1 MKNFLR
7 LSLLLPFI
15 AFSEEPLY
23 LSEISYGINEKQ
35 KIDLYEGSSDKVL
48 IWIHGGG
55 WLFGDKRSERWVKRF
70 HNHFI
75 DHEKLNVYMIGYRV
89 GEDTAPNAVDDVIC
103 AYKEIV
109 DDAVAKN
116 LSVKDIVVSG
126 ASAGGHLA
134 LMVGLSNEY
143 NFKSSCN
150 TLIKPKAVINLF
162 GITEIERNSQ
172 FLDEEKFFSFSN
184 YIKTWLPESLTL
196 EEASEKFSPIN
207 LVGPNSPQV
216 LTIHGTKDD
225 WVPYDQAI
233 LLGKKLKDKH
243 QLLTIENGGHY
254 GFSDE
259 ADQIIRQ
266 NIAEFLRD
274 TYKD

>member
-7 LSLLLPFI
+7 LLLLLPFI
-15 AFSEEPLY
+15 AISEERLY
-23 LSEISYGINEKQ
+23 SSEISYGSNEKQ

-55 WLFGDKRSERWVKRF
+55 WLFGDKRSERWIKRF

-89 GEDTAPNAVDDVIC
+89 GEDTAPDAVNDVIC

-109 DDAVAKN
+109 NDAVAKN
-116 LSVKDIVVSG
+116 LSVDDIVVSG

-143 NFKSSCN
+143 NLEHSCN
-150 TLIKPKAVINLF
+150 TLTRPKAVINLF
-162 GITEIERNSQ
+162 GITEIEKTSK
-172 FLDEEKFFSFSN
+172 FLDENKFFSFSN
-184 YIKTWLPESLTL
+184 YVKTWLPSDLGP
-196 EEASEKFSPIN
+196 EEASKNLSPIN
-207 LVGPNSPQV
+207 LISLNSPKV
-216 LTIHGTKDD
+216 LTIHGAKDS

-233 LLGKKLKDKH
+233 LLDKKLKDNH

-254 GFSDE
+254 GFSDDE
-259 ADQIIRQ
+259 DQIIRLK
-266 NIAEFLRD
+266 ISEFLRD
-274 TYKD
+274 TYND

>member
-7 LSLLLPFI
+7 LLLLLPFI
-15 AFSEEPLY
+15 AFSEERLY
-23 LSEISYGINEKQ
+23 SSEISYGSNEKQ

-55 WLFGDKRSERWVKRF
+55 WLFGDKRSERWIKRF

-89 GEDTAPNAVDDVIC
+89 GEDTAPDAVNDVIC

-116 LSVKDIVVSG
+116 LSIDDIVVSG

-143 NFKSSCN
+143 KLEHSCN
-150 TLIKPKAVINLF
+150 TLTMPKAVINLF
-162 GITEIERNSQ
+162 GITEIEKTSK
-172 FLDEEKFFSFSN
+172 FLDENKFFSFSN
-184 YIKTWLPESLTL
+184 YVKTWLPSDLGP
-196 EEASEKFSPIN
+196 EEASKNLSPIN
-207 LVGPNSPQV
+207 LISLNSPKV
-216 LTIHGTKDD
+216 LTIHGAKDS

-233 LLGKKLKDKH
+233 LLDKKLKDNH

-254 GFSDE
+254 GFSDDE
-259 ADQIIRQ
+259 DQIIRLK
-266 NIAEFLRD
+266 ISEFLRD
-274 TYKD
+274 TYND

>member
-7 LSLLLPFI
+7 LLLLLPFI
-15 AFSEEPLY
+15 AFSEERLY
-23 LSEISYGINEKQ
+23 SSEISYGSNEKQ

-55 WLFGDKRSERWVKRF
+55 WLFGDKRSERWIKRF

-89 GEDTAPNAVDDVIC
+89 GEDTAPDAVNDVIC

-109 DDAVAKN
+109 NDAVAKN
-116 LSVKDIVVSG
+116 LSVDDIVVSG

-143 NFKSSCN
+143 NLEHSCN
-150 TLIKPKAVINLF
+150 TPTRPKAVINLF
-162 GITEIERNSQ
+162 GITEIEKTSK
-172 FLDEEKFFSFSN
+172 FLDENKFFSFSN
-184 YIKTWLPESLTL
+184 YVKTWLPSDLDP
-196 EEASEKFSPIN
+196 EEASKNLSPIN
-207 LVGPNSPQV
+207 LISLNSPKV
-216 LTIHGTKDD
+216 LTIHGAKDS

-233 LLGKKLKDKH
+233 LLDKKLKDNH

-254 GFSDE
+254 GFSDDE
-259 ADQIIRQ
+259 DQIIRLK
-266 NIAEFLRD
+266 ISEFLRD
-274 TYKD
+274 TYND

>member
-1 MKNFLR
+1 MKNFLI
-7 LSLLLPFI
+7 LSLFLPFI
-15 AFSEEPLY
+15 VFSEEPLY
-23 LSEISYGINEKQ
+23 SSEISYGSNEKQ
-35 KIDLYEGSSDKVL
+35 EIDFYEGSSDKVL

-103 AYKEIV
+103 AYKKIL
-109 DDAVAKN
+109 DDAVAKK

-143 NFKSSCN
+143 NFESSCN

-233 LLGKKLKDKH
+233 LLDQKLKDKH

-266 NIAEFLRD
+266 NLSLIHI
-274 TYKD
+274 

>member
-7 LSLLLPFI
+7 LLLLLPFI
-15 AFSEEPLY
+15 AFSEERLY
-23 LSEISYGINEKQ
+23 SSEISYGSNEKQ

-55 WLFGDKRSERWVKRF
+55 WLFGDKRSERWIKRF

-89 GEDTAPNAVDDVIC
+89 GEDTAPDAVNDVIC

-109 DDAVAKN
+109 DDAVTKN
-116 LSVKDIVVSG
+116 LSVDDIVVSG

-143 NFKSSCN
+143 NIEHSCN
-150 TLIKPKAVINLF
+150 TLTRPKAVINLF
-162 GITEIERNSQ
+162 GITEIEKTSK
-172 FLDEEKFFSFSN
+172 FLDENKFFSFSN
-184 YIKTWLPESLTL
+184 YVKTWLPSDLGP
-196 EEASEKFSPIN
+196 EEASKNLSPIN
-207 LVGPNSPQV
+207 LISLNSPKV
-216 LTIHGTKDD
+216 LTIHGAKDS

-233 LLGKKLKDKH
+233 LLDKKLKDNH

-254 GFSDE
+254 GFSDDE
-259 ADQIIRQ
+259 DQIIRLK
-266 NIAEFLRD
+266 ISEFLRD
-274 TYKD
+274 TYND

>member
-1 MKNFLR
+1 MKKFLR
-7 LSLLLPFI
+7 LLLLLPFI
-15 AFSEEPLY
+15 AFSEERLY
-23 LSEISYGINEKQ
+23 SSEISYGSNEKQ

-55 WLFGDKRSERWVKRF
+55 WLFGDKRSERWIKRF

-89 GEDTAPNAVDDVIC
+89 GEDTAPDAVNDVIC

-116 LSVKDIVVSG
+116 LSVDDIVVSG

-143 NFKSSCN
+143 NLEHSCN
-150 TLIKPKAVINLF
+150 TPTRPKAVINLF
-162 GITEIERNSQ
+162 GITEIEKTSK
-172 FLDEEKFFSFSN
+172 FLDENKFFSFSN
-184 YIKTWLPESLTL
+184 YVKTWLPSDLGP
-196 EEASEKFSPIN
+196 EEASKNLSPIN
-207 LVGPNSPQV
+207 LISLNSPKV
-216 LTIHGTKDD
+216 LTIHGAKDS

-233 LLGKKLKDKH
+233 LLDKKLKDNH

-254 GFSDE
+254 GFSDDE
-259 ADQIIRQ
+259 DQIIRLK
-266 NIAEFLRD
+266 ISEFLRD
-274 TYKD
+274 TYND

>member
-23 LSEISYGINEKQ
+23 SSEISYGINEKQ

-103 AYKEIV
+103 AYKKIL
-109 DDAVAKN
+109 DDAVAKK

-143 NFKSSCN
+143 NFESSCN

>member
-7 LSLLLPFI
+7 LLLLLPFI
-15 AFSEEPLY
+15 AFSEERLY
-23 LSEISYGINEKQ
+23 SSEISYGSNEKQ

-55 WLFGDKRSERWVKRF
+55 WLFGDKRSERWIKRF

-89 GEDTAPNAVDDVIC
+89 GEDTAPDAVNDVIC

-109 DDAVAKN
+109 NDAVAKN
-116 LSVKDIVVSG
+116 LSVDDIVVSG

-143 NFKSSCN
+143 NLEHSCN
-150 TLIKPKAVINLF
+150 TLTRPKAVINLF
-162 GITEIERNSQ
+162 GITEIEKTSK
-172 FLDEEKFFSFSN
+172 FLDENKFFSFSN
-184 YIKTWLPESLTL
+184 YVKTWLPSDLDP
-196 EEASEKFSPIN
+196 EEASKNLSPIN
-207 LVGPNSPQV
+207 LISLNSPKV
-216 LTIHGTKDD
+216 LTIHGAKDS

-233 LLGKKLKDKH
+233 LLDKKLKDNH

-254 GFSDE
+254 GFSDDE
-259 ADQIIRQ
+259 DQIIRLK
-266 NIAEFLRD
+266 ISEFLRD
-274 TYKD
+274 TYND

>member
-23 LSEISYGINEKQ
+23 SSEISYGSNEKQ
-35 KIDLYEGSSDKVL
+35 KIDFYEGSSDKVL

-55 WLFGDKRSERWVKRF
+55 WLFGDKRSARWVKRF

-89 GEDTAPNAVDDVIC
+89 GEDTAPSAVDDVIC
-103 AYKEIV
+103 AYKKIL

-143 NFKSSCN
+143 NLESSCN
-150 TLIKPKAVINLF
+150 TSIKPKAVINLF
-162 GITEIERNSQ
+162 GITEIEKNSQ

>member
-23 LSEISYGINEKQ
+23 SSEISYGINEKQ

-103 AYKEIV
+103 AYKKIL
-109 DDAVAKN
+109 DDAVAKK

-143 NFKSSCN
+143 NFESSCN

-207 LVGPNSPQV
+207 LVSPNSPQV

-233 LLGKKLKDKH
+233 LLDQKLKDKH

>member
-1 MKNFLR
+1 MKNFIGLI
-7 LSLLLPFI
+7 LLLPLV
-15 AFSEEPLY
+15 AFSDESLY
-23 LSEISYGINEKQ
+23 PIEISYGSYEKQ
-35 KIDLYEGSSDKVL
+35 RIDFYKGSSDKVL

-89 GEDTAPNAVDDVIC
+89 GEDTAPSAVDDVIC
-103 AYKEIV
+103 AYKKIV

-143 NFKSSCN
+143 NLESSCN

-162 GITEIERNSQ
+162 GITEIEKNSQ

-233 LLGKKLKDKH
+233 LLDKKLKDRH

-254 GFSDE
+254 GFTDE
-259 ADQIIRQ
+259 SDQIIRQ

>member
-7 LSLLLPFI
+7 LLLLLPFI
-15 AFSEEPLY
+15 AFSEERLY
-23 LSEISYGINEKQ
+23 SSEISYGSNEKQ

-55 WLFGDKRSERWVKRF
+55 WLFGDKRSERWIKRF

-89 GEDTAPNAVDDVIC
+89 GEDTAPDAVNDVIC

-116 LSVKDIVVSG
+116 LSVDDIVVSG

-143 NFKSSCN
+143 NLEHSCN
-150 TLIKPKAVINLF
+150 TLTMPKAVINLF
-162 GITEIERNSQ
+162 GITEIEKTSK
-172 FLDEEKFFSFSN
+172 FLDENKFFSFSN
-184 YIKTWLPESLTL
+184 YVKTWLPSDLGP
-196 EEASEKFSPIN
+196 EEASKNLSPIN
-207 LVGPNSPQV
+207 LISLNSPKV
-216 LTIHGTKDD
+216 LTIHGAKDS

-233 LLGKKLKDKH
+233 LLDKKLKDNH

-254 GFSDE
+254 GFSDDE
-259 ADQIIRQ
+259 DQIIRLK
-266 NIAEFLRD
+266 ISEFLRD
-274 TYKD
+274 TYND

>member
-7 LSLLLPFI
+7 LLLLLPFI
-15 AFSEEPLY
+15 AFSEERLY
-23 LSEISYGINEKQ
+23 SSEISYGSNEKQ

-55 WLFGDKRSERWVKRF
+55 WLFGDKRSERWIKRF

-89 GEDTAPNAVDDVIC
+89 GEDTAPDAVNDVIC

-116 LSVKDIVVSG
+116 LSVDDIVVSG

-143 NFKSSCN
+143 NLEHSCN
-150 TLIKPKAVINLF
+150 TPTRPKAVINLF
-162 GITEIERNSQ
+162 GITEIEKTSK
-172 FLDEEKFFSFSN
+172 FLDENKFFSFSN
-184 YIKTWLPESLTL
+184 YVKTWLPSDLGP
-196 EEASEKFSPIN
+196 EEASKNLSPIN
-207 LVGPNSPQV
+207 LISLNSPKV
-216 LTIHGTKDD
+216 LTIHGAKDS

-233 LLGKKLKDKH
+233 LLDKKLKDNH

-254 GFSDE
+254 GFSDDE
-259 ADQIIRQ
+259 DQIIRLK
-266 NIAEFLRD
+266 ISEFLRD
-274 TYKD
+274 TYND

>member
-7 LSLLLPFI
+7 LLLLLPFI
-15 AFSEEPLY
+15 AFSEERLY
-23 LSEISYGINEKQ
+23 SSEISYGSNEKQ

-55 WLFGDKRSERWVKRF
+55 WLFGDKRSERWIKRF

-89 GEDTAPNAVDDVIC
+89 GEDTAPDAVNDVIC

-116 LSVKDIVVSG
+116 LSVDDIVVSG

-143 NFKSSCN
+143 NLEHSCN
-150 TLIKPKAVINLF
+150 TLTMPKAVINLF
-162 GITEIERNSQ
+162 GITEIEKTSK
-172 FLDEEKFFSFSN
+172 FLDENKFFSFSN
-184 YIKTWLPESLTL
+184 YVKTWLPSDLDP
-196 EEASEKFSPIN
+196 EEASKNLSPIN
-207 LVGPNSPQV
+207 LISLNSPKV
-216 LTIHGTKDD
+216 LTIHGAKDS

-233 LLGKKLKDKH
+233 LLDKKLKDNH

-254 GFSDE
+254 GFSDDE
-259 ADQIIRQ
+259 DQIIRLK
-266 NIAEFLRD
+266 ISEFLRD
-274 TYKD
+274 TYND

>member
-1 MKNFLR
+1 MKIFLI
-7 LSLLLPFI
+7 LSLLFPFI

-23 LSEISYGINEKQ
+23 SSEISYGGNEKQ

-89 GEDTAPNAVDDVIC
+89 GENTAPNAVDDVIC
-103 AYKEIV
+103 AYKKIL

-143 NFKSSCN
+143 NLESSCN
-150 TLIKPKAVINLF
+150 TLIKPKAVVNLF

>member
-1 MKNFLR
+1 
-7 LSLLLPFI
+7 
-15 AFSEEPLY
+15 
-23 LSEISYGINEKQ
+23 
-35 KIDLYEGSSDKVL
+35 
-48 IWIHGGG
+48 
-55 WLFGDKRSERWVKRF
+55 
-70 HNHFI
+70 
-75 DHEKLNVYMIGYRV
+75 MIGYRV
-89 GEDTAPNAVDDVIC
+89 GEDTAPSAVDDVIC
-103 AYKEIV
+103 AYKKIV

-143 NFKSSCN
+143 NLETSCN

-162 GITEIERNSQ
+162 GITEIEKNSQ

-184 YIKTWLPESLTL
+184 YIKTWLPESLAL

-233 LLGKKLKDKH
+233 LLGKKLKAKH

-259 ADQIIRQ
+259 EDQIIRQ

>member
-1 MKNFLR
+1 MKIFLI
-7 LSLLLPFI
+7 LSLLFPFI

-23 LSEISYGINEKQ
+23 SSEISYGSNEKQ

-55 WLFGDKRSERWVKRF
+55 WLFGDKRSERWIKRF

-89 GEDTAPNAVDDVIC
+89 GEDTAPSAVDDVIC
-103 AYKEIV
+103 AYKKIV

-143 NFKSSCN
+143 NLETSCN

-162 GITEIERNSQ
+162 GITEIEKNSQ

-233 LLGKKLKDKH
+233 LLGKKLKAKH

-259 ADQIIRQ
+259 EDQIIRQ

>member
-1 MKNFLR
+1 MKKFLR
-7 LSLLLPFI
+7 LLLILPFI
-15 AFSEEPLY
+15 AFSEERLY
-23 LSEISYGINEKQ
+23 SSEISYGSNEKQ

-55 WLFGDKRSERWVKRF
+55 WLFGDKRSERWIKRF

-89 GEDTAPNAVDDVIC
+89 GEDTAPDAVNDVIC

-116 LSVKDIVVSG
+116 LSVDDIVVSG

-143 NFKSSCN
+143 NLEHSCN
-150 TLIKPKAVINLF
+150 TPTRPKAVINLF
-162 GITEIERNSQ
+162 GITEIEKTSK
-172 FLDEEKFFSFSN
+172 FLDENKFFSFSN
-184 YIKTWLPESLTL
+184 YVKTWLPSDLGP
-196 EEASEKFSPIN
+196 EEASKNLSPIN
-207 LVGPNSPQV
+207 LISLNSPKV
-216 LTIHGTKDD
+216 LTIHGAKDS

-233 LLGKKLKDKH
+233 LLEKKLKDNH

-254 GFSDE
+254 GFSDDE
-259 ADQIIRQ
+259 DQIIRLK
-266 NIAEFLRD
+266 ISEFLRD
-274 TYKD
+274 TYND

>member
-103 AYKEIV
+103 AYKKIL

-143 NFKSSCN
+143 NLESSCN

-162 GITEIERNSQ
+162 GITEIEKNSQ

-233 LLGKKLKDKH
+233 LLDQKLKDKH

-259 ADQIIRQ
+259 ADQIIRE

>member
-7 LSLLLPFI
+7 LLLLLPFI
-15 AFSEEPLY
+15 AFSEERLY
-23 LSEISYGINEKQ
+23 SSEISYGSNEKQ

-55 WLFGDKRSERWVKRF
+55 WLFGDKRSERWIKRF

-89 GEDTAPNAVDDVIC
+89 GEDTAPDAVNDVIC

-116 LSVKDIVVSG
+116 LSVDDIVVSG

-134 LMVGLSNEY
+134 LMVGLSNKY
-143 NFKSSCN
+143 NLEHSCN
-150 TLIKPKAVINLF
+150 TPTRPKAVINLF
-162 GITEIERNSQ
+162 GITEIEKTSK
-172 FLDEEKFFSFSN
+172 FLDENKFFSFSN
-184 YIKTWLPESLTL
+184 YVKTWLPSDLDP
-196 EEASEKFSPIN
+196 EEASKNLSPIN
-207 LVGPNSPQV
+207 LISLNSPKV
-216 LTIHGTKDD
+216 LTIHGAKDS

-233 LLGKKLKDKH
+233 LLDKKLKENH

-254 GFSDE
+254 GFSDDE
-259 ADQIIRQ
+259 DQIIRLK
-266 NIAEFLRD
+266 ISEFLRD
-274 TYKD
+274 TYND

>member
-7 LSLLLPFI
+7 LLLLLPFI
-15 AFSEEPLY
+15 AFSEERLY
-23 LSEISYGINEKQ
+23 SSEISYGSNEKQ

-55 WLFGDKRSERWVKRF
+55 WLFGDKRSERWIKRF

-89 GEDTAPNAVDDVIC
+89 GEDTAPDAVNDVIC

-116 LSVKDIVVSG
+116 LSVDDIVVSG

-143 NFKSSCN
+143 NLEHSCN
-150 TLIKPKAVINLF
+150 TPTRPKAVINLF
-162 GITEIERNSQ
+162 GITEIEKTSK
-172 FLDEEKFFSFSN
+172 FLDENKFFSFSN
-184 YIKTWLPESLTL
+184 YVKTWLPSDLNP
-196 EEASEKFSPIN
+196 EEASKNLSPIN
-207 LVGPNSPQV
+207 LISLNSPKV
-216 LTIHGTKDD
+216 LTIHGAKDS

-233 LLGKKLKDKH
+233 LLDKKLKDNH

-254 GFSDE
+254 GFSDDE
-259 ADQIIRQ
+259 DQIIRLK
-266 NIAEFLRD
+266 ISKFLRD
-274 TYKD
+274 TYND

>member
-7 LSLLLPFI
+7 LLLLLPFI
-15 AFSEEPLY
+15 AFSEERLY
-23 LSEISYGINEKQ
+23 SSEISYGSNEKQ

-55 WLFGDKRSERWVKRF
+55 WLFGDKRSERWIKRF

-103 AYKEIV
+103 AYKKIV

-116 LSVKDIVVSG
+116 LSVKDIVVAG

-143 NFKSSCN
+143 NLEHSYLKYSYSKL
-150 TLIKPKAVINLF
+150 TNL
-162 GITEIERNSQ
+162 
-172 FLDEEKFFSFSN
+172 
-184 YIKTWLPESLTL
+184 KTW
-196 EEASEKFSPIN
+196 
-207 LVGPNSPQV
+207 
-216 LTIHGTKDD
+216 
-225 WVPYDQAI
+225 
-233 LLGKKLKDKH
+233 
-243 QLLTIENGGHY
+243 
-254 GFSDE
+254 
-259 ADQIIRQ
+259 
-266 NIAEFLRD
+266 
-274 TYKD
+274 

>member
-7 LSLLLPFI
+7 LLLLLPFI
-15 AFSEEPLY
+15 AFSEERLY
-23 LSEISYGINEKQ
+23 SSEISYGSNEKQ

-55 WLFGDKRSERWVKRF
+55 WLFGDKRSERWIKRF

-89 GEDTAPNAVDDVIC
+89 GEDTAPDAVNDVIC

-109 DDAVAKN
+109 VDAVAKN
-116 LSVKDIVVSG
+116 LSVDDIVVSG

-143 NFKSSCN
+143 NLEHSCN
-150 TLIKPKAVINLF
+150 TPTRPKAVINLF
-162 GITEIERNSQ
+162 GITEIEKTSK
-172 FLDEEKFFSFSN
+172 FLDENKFFSFSN
-184 YIKTWLPESLTL
+184 YVKTWLPSDLNP
-196 EEASEKFSPIN
+196 EEASKNLSPIN
-207 LVGPNSPQV
+207 LISLNSPKV
-216 LTIHGTKDD
+216 LTIHGAKDS

-233 LLGKKLKDKH
+233 LLDKKLKDNH

-254 GFSDE
+254 GFSDDE
-259 ADQIIRQ
+259 DQIIRLK
-266 NIAEFLRD
+266 ISKFLRD
-274 TYKD
+274 TYND

>member
-23 LSEISYGINEKQ
+23 SSEISYGTNEKQ

-55 WLFGDKRSERWVKRF
+55 WLFGDKRSERWIKRF
-70 HNHFI
+70 QNHFI

-109 DDAVAKN
+109 DDALTKN
-116 LSVKDIVVSG
+116 LSVNDIVVSG

-134 LMVGLSNEY
+134 LVVGLSNEY
-143 NFKSSCN
+143 NLESSCN
-150 TLIKPKAVINLF
+150 TSIKPKAVVNLF
-162 GITEIERNSQ
+162 GITEIEKNSQ

-184 YIKTWLPESLTL
+184 YIKTWLPESLDL
-196 EEASEKFSPIN
+196 KEASEKFSPIN
-207 LVGPNSPQV
+207 LISSNSPKI
-216 LTIHGTKDD
+216 LTIHGTKDA

-233 LLGKKLKDKH
+233 LLDKKLKDKH

-259 ADQIIRQ
+259 EDQIIRQ

>member
-1 MKNFLR
+1 MKNFLI
-7 LSLLLPFI
+7 LSLFLPFI
-15 AFSEEPLY
+15 VFSEEPLY
-23 LSEISYGINEKQ
+23 SSEISYGSNEKQ
-35 KIDLYEGSSDKVL
+35 KIDFYEGSSDKVL

-89 GEDTAPNAVDDVIC
+89 GEDTAPSAVDDVIC
-103 AYKEIV
+103 AYKKIL

-143 NFKSSCN
+143 NFESSCN

-162 GITEIERNSQ
+162 GITEIEKNSQ

-184 YIKTWLPESLTL
+184 YIRTWLPESLTL

-233 LLGKKLKDKH
+233 LLDQKLKDKH

>member
-1 MKNFLR
+1 MKKFLR
-7 LSLLLPFI
+7 LLLLLPFI
-15 AFSEEPLY
+15 AFSEERLY
-23 LSEISYGINEKQ
+23 SSEISYGSNEKQ

-55 WLFGDKRSERWVKRF
+55 WLFGDKRSERWIKRF

-89 GEDTAPNAVDDVIC
+89 GEDTAPDAVNDVIC

-109 DDAVAKN
+109 NDAVAKN
-116 LSVKDIVVSG
+116 LSVDDIVVSG

-143 NFKSSCN
+143 NLEHSCN
-150 TLIKPKAVINLF
+150 TPTRPKAVINLF
-162 GITEIERNSQ
+162 GITEIEKTSK
-172 FLDEEKFFSFSN
+172 FLDENKFFSFSN
-184 YIKTWLPESLTL
+184 YIKTWLPSDLGP
-196 EEASEKFSPIN
+196 EEASKNLSPIN
-207 LVGPNSPQV
+207 LISLNSPKV
-216 LTIHGTKDD
+216 LTIHGAKDS

-233 LLGKKLKDKH
+233 LLDKKLKDNH

-254 GFSDE
+254 GFSDDE
-259 ADQIIRQ
+259 DQIIRLK
-266 NIAEFLRD
+266 ISEFLRD
-274 TYKD
+274 TYND

>member
-1 MKNFLR
+1 MKNFLI
-7 LSLLLPFI
+7 LSLFLPFI
-15 AFSEEPLY
+15 VFSEEPLY
-23 LSEISYGINEKQ
+23 SSEISYGSNEKQ
-35 KIDLYEGSSDKVL
+35 KIDFYEGSSDKVL

-103 AYKEIV
+103 AYKKIL
-109 DDAVAKN
+109 DDAVAKK

-143 NFKSSCN
+143 NFESSCN

-162 GITEIERNSQ
+162 GITEIEKNSQ

-184 YIKTWLPESLTL
+184 YIRTWLPESLTL

>member
-7 LSLLLPFI
+7 LLLLLPFI
-15 AFSEEPLY
+15 AFSEERLY
-23 LSEISYGINEKQ
+23 SSEISYGSNEKQ

-55 WLFGDKRSERWVKRF
+55 WLFGDKRSERWIKRF

-89 GEDTAPNAVDDVIC
+89 GEDTAPDAVNDVIC

-116 LSVKDIVVSG
+116 LSVDDIVVSG

-143 NFKSSCN
+143 NLEHSCN
-150 TLIKPKAVINLF
+150 TPTRPKAVINLF
-162 GITEIERNSQ
+162 GITEIEKTSK
-172 FLDEEKFFSFSN
+172 FLDENKFFSFSN
-184 YIKTWLPESLTL
+184 YVKTWLPSDLNP
-196 EEASEKFSPIN
+196 EEASKNLSPIN
-207 LVGPNSPQV
+207 LISLNSPKV
-216 LTIHGTKDD
+216 LTIHGAKDS

-233 LLGKKLKDKH
+233 LLDKKLKDNH

-254 GFSDE
+254 GFSDDE
-259 ADQIIRQ
+259 DQIIRLK
-266 NIAEFLRD
+266 ISEFLRD
-274 TYKD
+274 TYND

>member
-23 LSEISYGINEKQ
+23 SSEISYGINEKQ

-103 AYKEIV
+103 AYKKIL
-109 DDAVAKN
+109 DDAAAQKIFPLN
-116 LSVKDIVVSG
+116 DIVSIWR
-126 ASAGGHLA
+126 
-134 LMVGLSNEY
+134 
-143 NFKSSCN
+143 KRRRTSS
-150 TLIKPKAVINLF
+150 F
-162 GITEIERNSQ
+162 
-172 FLDEEKFFSFSN
+172 
-184 YIKTWLPESLTL
+184 
-196 EEASEKFSPIN
+196 
-207 LVGPNSPQV
+207 
-216 LTIHGTKDD
+216 
-225 WVPYDQAI
+225 
-233 LLGKKLKDKH
+233 
-243 QLLTIENGGHY
+243 NGW
-254 GFSDE
+254 
-259 ADQIIRQ
+259 IV
-266 NIAEFLRD
+266 
-274 TYKD
+274 

>member
-7 LSLLLPFI
+7 LLLLLPFI
-15 AFSEEPLY
+15 AFSEERLY
-23 LSEISYGINEKQ
+23 SSEISYGSNEKQ

-55 WLFGDKRSERWVKRF
+55 WLFGDKRSERWIKRF

-89 GEDTAPNAVDDVIC
+89 GEDTAPDAVNDVIC

-116 LSVKDIVVSG
+116 LSVDDIVVSG

-143 NFKSSCN
+143 NLEHSCN
-150 TLIKPKAVINLF
+150 TPTRPKAVINLF
-162 GITEIERNSQ
+162 GITEIEKTSK
-172 FLDEEKFFSFSN
+172 FLDENKFFSFSN
-184 YIKTWLPESLTL
+184 YVKTWLPSDLDP
-196 EEASEKFSPIN
+196 EEASKNLSPIN
-207 LVGPNSPQV
+207 LISLNSPKV
-216 LTIHGTKDD
+216 LTIHGAKDS

-233 LLGKKLKDKH
+233 LLDKKLKDNH

-254 GFSDE
+254 GFSDDE
-259 ADQIIRQ
+259 DQIIRLK
-266 NIAEFLRD
+266 ISEFLRD
-274 TYKD
+274 TYND

>member
-89 GEDTAPNAVDDVIC
+89 GENTAPNAVDDVIC
-103 AYKEIV
+103 AYKKIL

-143 NFKSSCN
+143 NLESSCN
-150 TLIKPKAVINLF
+150 TLIKPKAVVNLF

>member
-103 AYKEIV
+103 AYKKIL
-109 DDAVAKN
+109 DDAVAKK

-162 GITEIERNSQ
+162 GITEIEKNSQ

>member
-7 LSLLLPFI
+7 LLLLLPFI
-15 AFSEEPLY
+15 AFSEERLY
-23 LSEISYGINEKQ
+23 SSEISYGSNEKQ

-55 WLFGDKRSERWVKRF
+55 WLFGDKRSERWIKRF

-89 GEDTAPNAVDDVIC
+89 GEDTAPDAVNDVIC

-109 DDAVAKN
+109 NDAVAKN
-116 LSVKDIVVSG
+116 LSVDDIVVSG

-143 NFKSSCN
+143 NLEHSCN
-150 TLIKPKAVINLF
+150 TPTRPKAVINLF
-162 GITEIERNSQ
+162 GITEIEKTSK
-172 FLDEEKFFSFSN
+172 FLDENKFFSFSN
-184 YIKTWLPESLTL
+184 YVKTWLPSDLGP
-196 EEASEKFSPIN
+196 EEASKNLSPIN
-207 LVGPNSPQV
+207 LISLNSPKV
-216 LTIHGTKDD
+216 LTIHGAKDS

-233 LLGKKLKDKH
+233 LLDKKLKDNH

-254 GFSDE
+254 GFSDDE
-259 ADQIIRQ
+259 DQIIRLK
-266 NIAEFLRD
+266 ISEFLRD
-274 TYKD
+274 TYND

>member
-15 AFSEEPLY
+15 AFSEESSYP
-23 LSEISYGINEKQ
+23 SEISYGSNEKQ
-35 KIDLYEGSSDKVL
+35 KIDFYEGSSDKVL

-55 WLFGDKRSERWVKRF
+55 WLFGDKRSERWIKRF

-103 AYKEIV
+103 AYKEIL

-116 LSVKDIVVSG
+116 LSVNDIVVSG

-134 LMVGLSNEY
+134 LIVGLSNEY
-143 NFKSSCN
+143 NLESSCN
-150 TLIKPKAVINLF
+150 TSIKPKAVVNLF
-162 GITEIERNSQ
+162 GITEIEKNSQ

-184 YIKTWLPESLTL
+184 YVKTWLPESLD
-196 EEASEKFSPIN
+196 P
-207 LVGPNSPQV
+207 
-216 LTIHGTKDD
+216 
-225 WVPYDQAI
+225 
-233 LLGKKLKDKH
+233 
-243 QLLTIENGGHY
+243 
-254 GFSDE
+254 
-259 ADQIIRQ
+259 
-266 NIAEFLRD
+266 
-274 TYKD
+274 

>member
-1 MKNFLR
+1 MKIFLI
-7 LSLLLPFI
+7 LSLFLPFI
-15 AFSEEPLY
+15 VFSEEPLY
-23 LSEISYGINEKQ
+23 SSEISYGSNEKQ
-35 KIDLYEGSSDKVL
+35 KIDFYEGSSDKVL

-103 AYKEIV
+103 AYKKIL
-109 DDAVAKN
+109 DDAVAKK
-116 LSVKDIVVSG
+116 LSVKDVVVSG

-143 NFKSSCN
+143 NFESSCN

-162 GITEIERNSQ
+162 GITEIEKNSQ

-184 YIKTWLPESLTL
+184 YIRTWLPESLTL